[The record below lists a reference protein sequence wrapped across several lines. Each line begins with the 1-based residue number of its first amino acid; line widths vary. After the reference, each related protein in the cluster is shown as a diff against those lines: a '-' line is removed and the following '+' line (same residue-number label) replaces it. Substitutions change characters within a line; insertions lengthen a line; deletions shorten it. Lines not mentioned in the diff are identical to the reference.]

1 MMMMMMM
8 MRCQSWLRFRAKAQ
22 AFAVYIY
29 VYVYIYFTYIYISL
43 HIYIY
48 YTHIYIYTHFFSR
61 WWTAMKTLEL
71 RKRNWNFSDL
81 QVEYWNDVLKH
92 SLKDE
97 LPSLPSSA
105 SRLKSATWRWD
116 TVGRAVR
123 IGCCSDTPL
132 TRWFDPNLVTPPR
145 NPWFKFV
152 AAQIGPRTQWPS
164 VLAQD
169 VVILSLSLAN
179 EGLPSTRT
187 AEETWAKKRP
197 WHDVQQEDLD
207 IMSIWPIELE
217 LKFGRLVYSSFI
229 VWRWR
234 IYSQLIILI
243 LSSGK
248 NELLNHGKEM
258 WAIID
263 EQLQSRNSLRPGK
276 P

>member
-1 MMMMMMM
+1 MYIYIN
-8 MRCQSWLRFRAKAQ
+8 
-22 AFAVYIY
+22 VYIY
-29 VYVYIYFTYIYISL
+29 IYV
-43 HIYIY
+43 
-48 YTHIYIYTHFFSR
+48 YIYTHFFSR
-61 WWTAMKTLEL
+61 WWTAMKTSEL

-197 WHDVQQEDLD
+197 WHDVQQENLD
-207 IMSIWPIELE
+207 IMGIWPIELE
-217 LKFGRLVYSSFI
+217 LILEDLFI
-229 VWRWR
+229 RVSLFEDDGFTPNWLYWF
-234 IYSQLIILI
+234 YPL
-243 LSSGK
+243 GK

-258 WAIID
+258 GAIID